1 MIELKNL
8 SVSFGGEPVISN
20 LNADFDVG
28 INALCGASGIGKT
41 TLLRAIA
48 GLQKFEGEIIGTHNN
63 KISFAFQDY
72 RLFDSLSAKANIE
85 LCKSQNIDIQK
96 LLADLQIQ
104 DFADKKPNELS
115 GGMQARVSLGRALG
129 NDADIVLLDE
139 PFSALDLGLK
149 KAIAKSITP
158 YLMGK
163 TVIIVTH
170 NQEDLELLKPDKIIE
185 I

>member
-8 SVSFGGEPVISN
+8 SVSFGGAPVISN
-20 LNADFDVG
+20 LNAKFNSG
-28 INALCGASGIGKT
+28 ITALCGASGVGKT

-48 GLQKFEGEIIGTHNN
+48 GLQNFEGEIIGTHNK

-72 RLFDSLSAKANIE
+72 RLFESLSAKANIE
-85 LCKSQNIDIQK
+85 LCKSQNIDIKK
-96 LLADLQIQ
+96 LLTDLQIQ

-139 PFSALDLGLK
+139 PFSALDLELK
-149 KAIAKSITP
+149 MTIAKSIIP
-158 YLMGK
+158 YLLGK

-170 NQEDLELLKPDKIIE
+170 NQEDLELLKPNKIID